1 MKTRSEMNQF
11 RNLGVCLL
19 FLCLLGVSAHAELYI
34 LGKITSGAPGS
45 CPDAFTMEV
54 TDVVGQDQV
63 LFTFT
68 NDCDNE
74 GVLTRLYFMKNEL
87 MSYNSIDEDLT
98 SDGVLFSLKE
108 GNAMLPGGH
117 PLGFTPQNSFG
128 IYADPAGPK
137 NGLHYEEM
145 VAVLFD
151 LAGGTSFDDII
162 GAIDG
167 QSLGVGVHAQ
177 SLPGGM
183 SASFSTIPEP
193 ATLVLIGIGA
203 LLLRHKRRDT
213 AQ

>member
-1 MKTRSEMNQF
+1 MKQF
-11 RNLGVCLL
+11 RRLG
-19 FLCLLGVSAHAELYI
+19 LCLLLLCILSVSAQAQLYV
-34 LGKITSGAPGS
+34 LGKITGDVPGL
-45 CPDAFTMEV
+45 CPDAFIMEV
-54 TDVVGQDQV
+54 MDVVGQDQV

-68 NDCDNE
+68 NNCDNE
-74 GVLTRLYFMKNEL
+74 GVLTRLYFIKNEL
-87 MSYNSIDEDLT
+87 MVYNSIDEDLT
-98 SDGVLFSLKE
+98 SDGVLFSPKE

-117 PLGFTPQNSFG
+117 PLGFTPENSFG

-193 ATLVLIGIGA
+193 ATLGLLGIGA
-203 LLLRHKRRDT
+203 FLLRRKKRDT